1 MRRSMRKVKIK
12 SQRPKV
18 TLSRRK
24 GLNSLYEL
32 VEGFKKSIEALVVAH
47 EKLKVDF
54 G

>member
-1 MRRSMRKVKIK
+1 
-12 SQRPKV
+12 V
-18 TLSRRK
+18 TLSRRRK